1 VRAGVAGPRVRAAQP
16 HAGQHRA
23 PIDEDT
29 LAGQLVELLV
39 IRRSSNAEPLGACR
53 LGHLRTKQVDQSAL
67 IDR

>member
-1 VRAGVAGPRVRAAQP
+1 MAGPRVRSAQP
-16 HAGQHRA
+16 HVGQHRA

-39 IRRSSNAEPLGACR
+39 IRRSSYAELLGARR
-53 LGHLRTKQVDQSAL
+53 LGHLGTEQVDQISL